1 MGFRIIEDVASGDF
15 MFEAGGETLQRLFE
29 SCAAATFSAM
39 TDPAKVNSILEHNI
53 AVWADSLEEL
63 LVDFLSELIYLK
75 DTEKI
80 FFTETVIDLNID
92 DISLKA
98 VARGEKIDYG
108 KHEIRADVKAVT
120 YHDLKIAKNDK
131 GYRVRVI
138 LDL

>member
-1 MGFRIIEDVASGDF
+1 MGFKIIEDVASGDF

>member
-1 MGFRIIEDVASGDF
+1 MGFRIIEDIASGDF
-15 MFEAGGETLQRLFE
+15 MFEASGETLKHLFE

-39 TDPAKVNSILEHNI
+39 TDPAKVNPMLEHNI

-80 FFTETVIDLNID
+80 FFSETEIVLHIDK
-92 DISLKA
+92 ISLKA

-120 YHDLKIAKNDK
+120 YHDLKITKIDEE
-131 GYRVRVI
+131 YRVRVI